1 MEESPEDVERLRARV
16 VELEAQLAAQ
26 RAAQQAAPQVE
37 PTAPPPRTRREGQW
51 WRTVVVAVLI
61 TIGAVLAPL
70 TVVATWAHDEVGDTD
85 RFVDSVA
92 PLASDPAVQDAL
104 SARVTDEIVTAID
117 VEGITDDALTALSR
131 QQFVPPRAADALPSL
146 AVPLSNAIEG
156 FVRSRVERL
165 VRSDGFEQAWVE
177 AMREAHAAMV
187 AVLTGDTR
195 EGVDVSDGAVRVDIG
210 TFVAQV
216 KEILVNEGFSFAN
229 RIPDVDATFTVFQ
242 SDNLGTAQ
250 KIFAWLD
257 TAARILPI
265 LTLLVLFTA
274 VMVARDRR
282 KALLVASLAV
292 VGSMVLLGIVLNL
305 LRPVYLDAIPSDVL
319 PADAAAAVYDQ
330 LVSFIRTSLRA
341 VGVVFLAVA
350 VAAFWF
356 SPSGAGAAMRSGAGA
371 GLQRMRNRTGM
382 DTGPVG
388 DFLGTYRTF
397 VRVTLVG
404 IGAIV
409 YVGIDHPTAGQALT
423 IIVVVLLAL
432 VVLEFLA
439 APGRRVEK
447 PVAAA

>member
-1 MEESPEDVERLRARV
+1 VEDSQQDVERLRARV
-16 VELEAQLAAQ
+16 AELEAQLAT
-26 RAAQQAAPQVE
+26 QQAAPT
-37 PTAPPPRTRREGQW
+37 PAAPPPPRSRREGQW

-61 TIGAVLAPL
+61 TVGAVLAPL

-85 RFVDSVA
+85 RFVDTVA

-104 SARVTDEIVTAID
+104 ATRVTDEIVTAID
-117 VEGITDDALTALSR
+117 VEGITGEALTALSDQR
-131 QQFVPPRAADALPSL
+131 FVPPRAADVLPSL
-146 AVPLSNAIEG
+146 AVPLSNAIES
-156 FVRSRVERL
+156 FVQTRVERL
-165 VRSDGFEQAWVE
+165 VRSDAFEQAWVE
-177 AMREAHAAMV
+177 AVREAHTAMV
-187 AVLTGDTR
+187 AVLTGETG
-195 EGVDVSDGAVRVDIG
+195 ESVDVSDGAVRVNIA
-210 TFVAQV
+210 TFVAAV
-216 KEILVNEGFSFAN
+216 KEILLDEGFNFAN
-229 RIPDVDATFTVFQ
+229 RIPDVNATFTIFQ
-242 SDNLGTAQ
+242 SDDLGTAQ

-265 LTLLVLFTA
+265 LTLIVLFTA

-282 KALLVASLAV
+282 MALLVASLAV
-292 VGSMVLLGIVLNL
+292 VASMVLLGIVLNL
-305 LRPVYLDAIPSDVL
+305 LRPVYLDAVPSDVL

-356 SPSGAGAAMRSGAGA
+356 SPSGAGAALRSGSGA
-371 GLQRMRNRTGM
+371 GLQRLRSRTGM

-388 DFLGTYRTF
+388 DFLATYRTF

-432 VVLEFLA
+432 IVLELLA
-439 APGRRVEK
+439 APSRRADLSA
-447 PVAAA
+447 PVV